1 MLSEA
6 VGNRPGNMA
15 ALSDDFS
22 NKLVQTRCI
31 HTACNIRDKAQRPSA
46 VISQPSG
53 QLTWSTLEL
62 RAQFQP
68 HQRPKRKKH
77 HTCKDVLLPENS
89 CENGYGQ
96 SLEHHW
102 ERKVLAWLQT
112 MQWHFKKW

>member
-15 ALSDDFS
+15 ALSDDLS

-31 HTACNIRDKAQRPSA
+31 HTACNIRDQAQRPSA

-53 QLTWSTLEL
+53 QLTWSTPEL

-68 HQRPKRKKH
+68 HQTTKREVTKPGKH
-77 HTCKDVLLPENS
+77 VLLPENACKTAAGS
-89 CENGYGQ
+89 HLSYAGKR
-96 SLEHHW
+96 L
-102 ERKVLAWLQT
+102 LA
-112 MQWHFKKW
+112 